1 MKQKLLGTLLL
12 LSIMTMVAV
21 GAEAAETAA
30 QGKIAGSTIAGLVS
44 GDTVGVKWSAITGR
58 GQIVDATAGRYAKCT
73 GGTADPEPSTYLL
86 TCKVTKSNIVGIGGG
101 DTLTVRIAFAS
112 GFPLSPTKII
122 TIGIHCAAD
131 GSGCGAS
138 ATAALS
144 SIYAQHDHD
153 ND

>member
-21 GAEAAETAA
+21 SAEAAETAA
-30 QGKIAGSTIAGLVS
+30 QGKIAAESTIIGLAS

-86 TCKVTKSNIVGIGGG
+86 TCKVTKSNIAGIAGG
-101 DTLTVRIAFAS
+101 DTRS
-112 GFPLSPTKII
+112 NR
-122 TIGIHCAAD
+122 
-131 GSGCGAS
+131 GCV
-138 ATAALS
+138 
-144 SIYAQHDHD
+144 
-153 ND
+153 